1 MFIGLGLS
9 GVIPVIHGT
18 SIYGYAGLEERM
30 SISWIIA
37 QGAMYI
43 FGAVLYAVSFFFDS
57 CPLPK

>member
-30 SISWIIA
+30 SVSWIIA

-43 FGAVLYAVSFFFDS
+43 FGAVLYAVSFF
-57 CPLPK
+57 L